1 MEARKLLIRSGLLLS
16 MLGAAGLVSLPVAAQ
31 TYPDKAPA
39 ATTPKTDAATT
50 PKTDAGTT
58 AKTDD
63 DAAEFDKLDKN
74 KDGALDK
81 TEAAMEPRLLAN
93 FDAADTNKDG
103 KVDKAEWAAFQKNKA
118 LIIKK

>member
-50 PKTDAGTT
+50 PKTDAATT

-81 TEAAMEPRLLAN
+81 TEALMEPRLSAN
-93 FDAADTNKDG
+93 FEAADTNKDG
-103 KVDKAEWAAFQKNKA
+103 KIAQERVGGISKEQGVDHQK
-118 LIIKK
+118 

>member
-1 MEARKLLIRSGLLLS
+1 MMEARKLLIRSGLLLS

-39 ATTPKTDAATT
+39 ATTT
-50 PKTDAGTT
+50 PKTDAGVT

-63 DAAEFDKLDKN
+63 AAAEFDKLDKN
-74 KDGALDK
+74 KDGAIDK
-81 TEAAMEPRLLAN
+81 SEAALEPRLLAN

-118 LIIKK
+118 LMIKK